1 MLNNHLYSI
10 QQQNETAV
18 IVYLRENYRSKQRA
32 KVNEFNLKVAKE
44 LGIAGKLVQSN
55 QQHYLLFSVKFANET
70 ALKEFHKNILSL

>member
-55 QQHYLLFSVKFANET
+55 
-70 ALKEFHKNILSL
+70 